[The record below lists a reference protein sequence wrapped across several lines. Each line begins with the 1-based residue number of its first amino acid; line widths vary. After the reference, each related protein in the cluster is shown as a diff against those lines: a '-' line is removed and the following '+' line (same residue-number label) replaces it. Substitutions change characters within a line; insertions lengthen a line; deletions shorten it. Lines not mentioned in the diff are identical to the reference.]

1 MASTYGYITI
11 AELEAL
17 TAVDYSTFTDK
28 DGNEI
33 YSDTVVEAWITH
45 AEELVISYMRRTYEV
60 GADIPTPVI
69 YVTKEMAK
77 IIANNQLIQDG
88 YLDRPEVR
96 PFLDSEMKDLLD
108 TVFEEE
114 KSTASV
120 YSVASVEDWDWR
132 TAW

>member
-1 MASTYGYITI
+1 MK
-11 AELEAL
+11 
-17 TAVDYSTFTDK
+17 F
-28 DGNEI
+28 N
-33 YSDTVVEAWITH
+33 SDTVVEAWNTH
-45 AEELVISYMRRTYEV
+45 AEELVIAYMRRTYDV
-60 GADIPTPVI
+60 AGGATLPTAVT

-96 PFLDSEMKDLLD
+96 PFLDNEMQALLD

-120 YSVASVEDWDWR
+120 YSVASVEDWDWNQ
-132 TAW
+132 AW